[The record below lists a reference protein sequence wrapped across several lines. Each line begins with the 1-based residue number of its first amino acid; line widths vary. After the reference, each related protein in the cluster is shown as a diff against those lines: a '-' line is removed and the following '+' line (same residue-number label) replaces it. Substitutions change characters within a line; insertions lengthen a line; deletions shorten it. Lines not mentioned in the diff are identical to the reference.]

1 MEQQRQQWRSKLG
14 FLLAASGSAIGLGNI
29 VVFSANAYQYGAG
42 AFYLPYLIALVV
54 VGLPVMWLEFGLGQ
68 TQQRAFPQAMG
79 NIGGK
84 WGEIAG
90 WWALLNATIITMFYV
105 AILGWVLGMWWK
117 ALMGSL
123 WEPTAALTGFS
134 MAKLGNP
141 TGSFF
146 QLISS
151 WSNVIFVVI
160 VWILNI
166 ALVLKGARSIETGV
180 KLMMPL
186 MWLFMVVLVIVG
198 LSQPNGINGIYL
210 LFTPNFKALGSY
222 EVWNGAFS
230 QIFFTLSL
238 GFGVMTA
245 YASYLPKKADHT
257 TNALIVSTMN
267 CSFEMISG
275 LAIFTLLFA
284 FALTPKAS
292 TLAMMFFVVP
302 KGIAQLSVG
311 YQVLGVLFF
320 TLLLVAGLSS
330 SISLIESLAAAII
343 DKFQVKRT
351 KVILLTAAIGVLGS
365 AACAL
370 PTIIDKGLASNGTLG
385 LTILDFVDHYA
396 SKYGLLLV
404 GIVECLIIGWM
415 MPISKLREALNEHA
429 TIKIGAWFDV
439 LIKFVIPVLLI
450 IPVALTVLDT
460 VKKGLY
466 GSNYTLG
473 GLNYLPALT
482 AVFWAL
488 FTFGGAFLLAT
499 LQSPSKSKK

>member
-1 MEQQRQQWRSKLG
+1 MEQERQQWRSKMG

-29 VVFSANAYQYGAG
+29 VVFSANAYKYGAG
-42 AFYLPYLIALVV
+42 AFYLPYLIALVL

-84 WGEIAG
+84 WGELAG

-117 ALMGSL
+117 ALLGTL
-123 WEPTAALTGFS
+123 WEPSAALVGFKMS
-134 MAKLGNP
+134 SLPNP

-146 QLISS
+146 ALISS
-151 WSNVIFVVI
+151 WSNVIFVAI
-160 VWILNI
+160 VWMLNI
-166 ALVLKGARSIETGV
+166 ALVLKGARSIEAGV

-186 MWLFMVVLVIVG
+186 MWLFMLVLVIVG
-198 LSQPNGINGIYL
+198 LSQPNGIHGIYL

-222 EVWNGAFS
+222 AVWNGAFS

-275 LAIFTLLFA
+275 LAIFTLVFA

-302 KGIAQLSVG
+302 KGIAQLSLG

-330 SISLIESLAAAII
+330 SISLIEALAAAVI
-343 DKFQVKRT
+343 DKFQIKRT
-351 KVILLTAAIGVLGS
+351 KVILWIAGIGVLGS
-365 AACAL
+365 IACAL
-370 PTIIDKGLASNGTLG
+370 PKVIDPGLASNGTLG
-385 LTILDFVDHYA
+385 LTILDLVDHYA

-404 GIVECLIIGWM
+404 GIIECLIIGWM
-415 MPISKLREALNEHA
+415 MPIRKLREALNEHA
-429 TIKIGAWFDV
+429 SIKIGVWFDV
-439 LIKFVIPVLLI
+439 LIKFVIPILLLI
-450 IPVALTVLDT
+450 PIALTVLDT

-466 GSNYTLG
+466 GSTYVLG
-473 GLNYLPALT
+473 GIHILPAAT
-482 AVFWAL
+482 AIFWAG
-488 FTFGGAFLLAT
+488 FTFGGAFFLT
-499 LQSPSKSKK
+499 SLQASNNAKK